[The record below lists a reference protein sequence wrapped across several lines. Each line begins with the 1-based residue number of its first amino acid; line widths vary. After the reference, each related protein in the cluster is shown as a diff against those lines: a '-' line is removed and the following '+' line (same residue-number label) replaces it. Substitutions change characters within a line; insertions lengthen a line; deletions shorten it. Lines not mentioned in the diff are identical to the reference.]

1 MEVQFWQQLQL
12 LWKIIFR
19 LKKLKRLKSEQKL
32 KNMAR
37 VQRIFWDQ
45 NNNPV
50 YGIPGYEIKG
60 SKDVTAELI
69 ID

>member
-1 MEVQFWQQLQL
+1 
-12 LWKIIFR
+12 
-19 LKKLKRLKSEQKL
+19 
-32 KNMAR
+32 MAR

>member
-1 MEVQFWQQLQL
+1 
-12 LWKIIFR
+12 
-19 LKKLKRLKSEQKL
+19 
-32 KNMAR
+32 MAR

-60 SKDVTAELI
+60 SKDVTAETIQLERL
-69 ID
+69 DFNN